1 MRSYCGP
8 DENRTHHRNIASV
21 SRRSLGTCQPIK
33 KNKSSVLTTGLDF
46 TDGLF
51 HITCWRAR
59 QSRVHYR
66 VPWDI
71 QTLGKGC
78 DPMRAKVPFI
88 RAIRTSVRFVL
99 KRRVELLI
107 HFNRR
112 TVRLFCAGRMNRT
125 LIFWLEVRSNNH
137 YTIPAVV
144 TTFGVGVTS
153 FTWKGWSNPL
163 TSRV

>member
-1 MRSYCGP
+1 MVCSP
-8 DENRTHHRNIASV
+8 SPVTWP
-21 SRRSLGTCQPIK
+21 RRAGSITECLGTFK
-33 KNKSSVLTTGLDF
+33 L
-46 TDGLF
+46 
-51 HITCWRAR
+51 R
-59 QSRVHYR
+59 
-66 VPWDI
+66 
-71 QTLGKGC
+71 LGSYSHE
-78 DPMRAKVPFI
+78 AKVPFI

-144 TTFGVGVTS
+144 TTFGVGVTFYVNGEANLTNITSVS
-153 FTWKGWSNPL
+153 FNDKPSLQNVSFYRPKL
-163 TSRV
+163 NKRLNVL